1 MLWKRAQRSQWDGA
15 TNLPE
20 DGDRHRS
27 IVAAHTAA
35 VVPSR
40 RTRSPSQRVVCPSQ
54 GVRWR
59 HWNRE
64 ARAGSSPLDALVG
77 RKGGLLGFPVRPW
90 RCGRGVSSG
99 PVRPVVHALRFGV
112 SSPVGCGR
120 LSSSLCPGPVW
131 GCSSWSLRSWVG
143 LGQGR
148 VAEAPHPC
156 ALLSLCVRSIRRGGH
171 RGWVRLTDGVQ
182 DEGEGGFG
190 LARHRVLSPSHC
202 PGLRLP
208 VGGVWAR
215 VSSPVLKSQ
224 DGPSCFSAAPE
235 GPLAGS
241 RPTSRWGV
249 RRPPSCVREDVSHGG
264 VHTRA
269 HACARVRGKHEAGP
283 AGRALWLGRVPWL
296 AWTRL
301 AGVAGYRVCPGGS
314 TVLVHPRASGLGA
327 HLLR

>member
-1 MLWKRAQRSQWDGA
+1 M
-15 TNLPE
+15 
-20 DGDRHRS
+20 
-27 IVAAHTAA
+27 
-35 VVPSR
+35 
-40 RTRSPSQRVVCPSQ
+40 
-54 GVRWR
+54 
-59 HWNRE
+59 
-64 ARAGSSPLDALVG
+64 
-77 RKGGLLGFPVRPW
+77 
-90 RCGRGVSSG
+90 
-99 PVRPVVHALRFGV
+99 
-112 SSPVGCGR
+112 GCGR

-269 HACARVRGKHEAGP
+269 HTCTRVRGKHEAGP
-283 AGRALWLGRVPWL
+283 AGRALRLGRVPWL

-301 AGVAGYRVCPGGS
+301 AGVAGHRVCPGGS